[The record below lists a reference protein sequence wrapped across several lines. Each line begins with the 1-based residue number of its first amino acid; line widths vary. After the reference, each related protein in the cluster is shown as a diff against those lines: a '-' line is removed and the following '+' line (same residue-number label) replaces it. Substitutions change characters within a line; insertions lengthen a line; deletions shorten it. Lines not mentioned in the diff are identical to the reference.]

1 MPQVCSLFQ
10 LIVFQGPRSTVSD
23 SILWGG
29 GGTRHLFLL
38 TLYNSKI
45 LGGGGGGHVACS
57 AVPVFVVHYIA
68 MLCLAIKSILAD
80 MLNVQSACVRTQL
93 PAVTTTSKSK
103 GFYKT

>member
-1 MPQVCSLFQ
+1 M
-10 LIVFQGPRSTVSD
+10 
-23 SILWGG
+23 
-29 GGTRHLFLL
+29 
-38 TLYNSKI
+38 
-45 LGGGGGGHVACS
+45 ACS

-93 PAVTTTSKSK
+93 PAVTTTSRSK